1 MNFYRVAGVLSLL
14 LLFSIS
20 VWSAP
25 LPTPSPNPSPSPPA
39 KQTTE
44 SFWAMLLRISG
55 ISATPRNQR
64 GPQTGKTGQVWVAF
78 LDNKTR
84 RRVATNDTG
93 FSTPVFFPDG
103 QSILAVQGNDVI
115 KLSVADGSK
124 QKVTEVKGIIK
135 LVGFDTTDLDKV
147 LILSD
152 EDRDS
157 CPTVG
162 LLSLATGKVVPQPY
176 GRGEG
181 DQLLLGH
188 LEGSYREYDN
198 GKFGVDSVTQSR
210 DHDSGPIT
218 WLDIVFM
225 EQNKADVNVSL
236 CEPKNCIQ
244 PSLSNDRKR
253 VVYIKEP

>member
-135 LVGFDTTDLDKV
+135 LVGFDTTDLDSVNATPRRPGVFPFHERCAEVPARTRTAIFIPPKP
-147 LILSD
+147 
-152 EDRDS
+152 RQQ
-157 CPTVG
+157 TMAT
-162 LLSLATGKVVPQPY
+162 SLRAG
-176 GRGEG
+176 
-181 DQLLLGH
+181 
-188 LEGSYREYDN
+188 
-198 GKFGVDSVTQSR
+198 
-210 DHDSGPIT
+210 
-218 WLDIVFM
+218 
-225 EQNKADVNVSL
+225 
-236 CEPKNCIQ
+236 
-244 PSLSNDRKR
+244 
-253 VVYIKEP
+253 